1 MIAWGTRSD
10 ELTALL
16 PALRPHHSDQLEPP
30 VQRLPI
36 IAQSFT
42 HSAFEAVQ
50 QAAIQAAGLPLVIER
65 WEKRPHLLPD
75 VIAQLRQEDFAGALI
90 EAPHKEKVAG
100 LVDALSDDAR
110 SAGAVNVVVRHGDQ
124 LRGHN
129 TDVDGVRAGLYALL
143 GVPEQQWPQGALV
156 LGAGGGARAVVTVL
170 IGAGMQHVAV
180 FNRHLHRAEAM
191 VAHFARSARKT
202 QLRARPWHETI
213 MESELG
219 KVQLLV
225 NSSGIG
231 VEEGESP
238 IPLELLPEGLYVL
251 DLVLNHTVTPLM
263 RDAQERG
270 GTVTNGQ
277 LSFLASSAATF
288 KLVTGDEAPP
298 EVMRSA
304 LATELGVPEDR
315 VAVVGD

>member
-1 MIAWGTRSD
+1 
-10 ELTALL
+10 
-16 PALRPHHSDQLEPP
+16 
-30 VQRLPI
+30 VQRLPVI
-36 IAQSFT
+36 GQTFT

-50 QAAIQAAGLPLVIER
+50 QAAIAAVGLPLAIER

-75 VIAQLRQEDFAGALI
+75 VVAQLRRDEFAGALV
-90 EAPHKEKVAG
+90 EAPHKEKVAA

-110 SAGAVNVVVRHGDQ
+110 NAGAVNLIVRDGEQ

-129 TDVDGVRAGLYALL
+129 TDVDGVRAGLRSLISAD
-143 GVPEQQWPQGALV
+143 EAAWPAGAVL

-170 IGAGMQHVAV
+170 LGSSVQHVWV
-180 FNRHLHRAEAM
+180 FNRHLHRAEAV
-191 VAHFARSARKT
+191 VAFFARSARKLE
-202 QLRARPWHETI
+202 LRARPWHETI
-213 MESELG
+213 MEADLS
-219 KVQLLV
+219 KAQLVV

-238 IPLELLPEGLYVL
+238 IPAELLPDGLFVL
-251 DLVLNHTVTPLM
+251 DLVLNHQVTPLM
-263 RDAQERG
+263 RDAAARG
-270 GTVTNGQ
+270 GMVANGQ

-288 KLVTGDEAPP
+288 RLVTGQEAPA

-304 LATELGVPEDR
+304 LAIELGLPVER